1 MNKIPFI
8 AVNKCYKSDQKIL
21 YEIHEL
27 INTNSPDPMD
37 ERIQL
42 HAQKYATS
50 QYLPRLQILS
60 MVLTI
65 MIVHF
70 NSYNLFK

>member
-1 MNKIPFI
+1 M
-8 AVNKCYKSDQKIL
+8 
-21 YEIHEL
+21 HEL

-42 HAQKYATS
+42 HAQKYVTS
-50 QYLPRLQILS
+50 QYLPRLQILGTA
-60 MVLTI
+60 LTI

-70 NSYNLFK
+70 N